1 MPLITLDGNRSCLSG
16 KKSMKPVKLDGFK
29 TYTQAVKEGKYDLY
43 VGNLFGKYDN
53 VRTYWEDQLTRI
65 VLRPFL
71 RNVVEHQRSE
81 GQGVRIVDL
90 GCGAGQG
97 YDILTKIDYN
107 DLDLGLQHN
116 RVLPNDDL
124 SLFLGLDI
132 SQAMV
137 EKGQALFADHPHVHF
152 EQADLSEGL
161 GDIKATESPFDLY
174 FSSYGS
180 LSHLN
185 RNDLVNLLQD
195 ICHHGKDGSLVVMDL
210 IGRYSIE
217 WPDFWYAQSEDEKVR
232 QYNMGYLYSE
242 AVRQTV
248 DIESFP
254 IRFWTGEEV
263 KELAQE
269 ISQITGVKVS
279 VAKLVDRSLLV
290 GRHTDTRSFNPK
302 LKPTRR
308 LINSLHEDYLR
319 TNLEDLMLD
328 ANIFPEHPF
337 ISPLLE
343 ELINSWNILLEFTQR
358 RLRHNFSLP
367 DVAGWDEFPKPLQ
380 FTLMTIDRVIADV
393 GWMWYGDPRANIIEP
408 QLGYALRT
416 LEYEMQKGWGCGHGL
431 IAVLKIEK

>member
-1 MPLITLDGNRSCLSG
+1 
-16 KKSMKPVKLDGFK
+16 MKPANSNEFK

-71 RNVVEHQRSE
+71 RNLVEIQRSE
-81 GQGVRIVDL
+81 GQGMRIVDL

-107 DLDLGLQHN
+107 DLDLGLQHK
-116 RVLPNDDL
+116 RVLPYEDI
-124 SLFLGLDI
+124 SLFVGLDI

-137 EKGQALFADHPHVHF
+137 TKGQDLFSDKPNVQF
-152 EQADLSEGL
+152 KQADLSQGL
-161 GDIKATESPFDLY
+161 GEIKDKESAFDLY

-180 LSHLN
+180 LSHLA
-185 RNDLVNLLQD
+185 RKDLVTLLED
-195 ICHHGKDGSLVVMDL
+195 ICDHGKDGSVVVMDL
-210 IGRYSIE
+210 IGRYSVE
-217 WPDFWYAQSEDEKVR
+217 WPDFWHGESEEEKVR
-232 QYNMGYLYSE
+232 EYNMGYLYSE
-242 AVRQTV
+242 AVRQTT

-263 KELAQE
+263 RELAQE
-269 ISQITGVKVS
+269 ISEKTGFTLEVS
-279 VAKLVDRSLLV
+279 RLVDRSLLV
-290 GRHTDTRSFNPK
+290 GRHTDTRHFNPK

-308 LINSLHEDYLR
+308 SINSLHEDYMR
-319 TNLEDLMLD
+319 TNLEELLLD
-328 ANIFPEHPF
+328 SSIFPEHTF

-343 ELINSWNILLEFTQR
+343 DLISSWNILIEFTQR
-358 RLRHNFSLP
+358 RLSHNISLP
-367 DVAGWDEFPKPLQ
+367 DVAGWDEFAKPLQ
-380 FTLMTIDRVIADV
+380 FALMTIDRVIADV

-431 IAVLKIEK
+431 IAVLTLKK